1 MAYLNCCGLQL
12 TGEPVYSRSNSMR
25 CVFSRPRMSWASV
38 LGILC
43 IALVLMSGMVQAA
56 HFHAPGAADHDC
68 ALCVAAHQ
76 TAQTTQLITLDINSL
91 PVAPLTAACSLVRPR
106 LAVYFRFFS
115 RPPPSGS
122 ALLA

>member
-1 MAYLNCCGLQL
+1 M
-12 TGEPVYSRSNSMR
+12 
-25 CVFSRPRMSWASV
+25 

-56 HFHAPGAADHDC
+56 HFHAPGGADHDC
-68 ALCVAAHQ
+68 ALCVAAHHV
-76 TAQTTQLITLDINSL
+76 AHTTQLITLDISSL
-91 PVAPLTAACSLVRPR
+91 PVTPLTAACSLVRPR
-106 LAVYFRFFS
+106 RAVFFRFFS

>member
-1 MAYLNCCGLQL
+1 M
-12 TGEPVYSRSNSMR
+12 RS
-25 CVFSRPRMSWASV
+25 VLVKPRIGWASV

-56 HFHAPGAADHDC
+56 HFHAAGTIDHDC
-68 ALCVAAHQ
+68 ALCVAAHSAAHVAPAI
-76 TAQTTQLITLDINSL
+76 TLYWVGAEVAVVAPARRLHMPRRAVFFQLI
-91 PVAPLTAACSLVRPR
+91 
-106 LAVYFRFFS
+106 S

>member
-1 MAYLNCCGLQL
+1 M
-12 TGEPVYSRSNSMR
+12 RS
-25 CVFSRPRMSWASV
+25 VFSRLRLNWFSA

-43 IALVLMSGMVQAA
+43 IGLVLISGMAQVA
-56 HFHAPGAADHDC
+56 HFHASGTVDHDC

-76 TAQTTQLITLDINSL
+76 VAHAALLVTLMCSSA
-91 PVAPLTAACSLVRPR
+91 PVAAIAARGQCFQPR
-106 LAVYFRFFS
+106 KAVFFRLFT